1 MLHLHP
7 LTLEDILHQEAR
19 EKLEIF
25 PRLGYYFIVFRAL
38 ESERSRERFR
48 RFKNKD
54 SEGMTTVPRGPA
66 DEGIIGAV
74 NVYLIVFREGI
85 CSVRPTLDVE
95 FSDAESFKSVSFRGY
110 L

>member
-38 ESERSRERFR
+38 ESERSGERFR

-54 SEGMTTVPRGPA
+54 SEGMTDVPRGPA

-85 CSVRPTLDVE
+85 CSVRPTLDVK

>member
-1 MLHLHP
+1 
-7 LTLEDILHQEAR
+7 
-19 EKLEIF
+19 
-25 PRLGYYFIVFRAL
+25 
-38 ESERSRERFR
+38 
-48 RFKNKD
+48 
-54 SEGMTTVPRGPA
+54 MTDVPRGPA

-85 CSVRPTLDVE
+85 CSVRPTLDVK